1 VDLEAKYVSV
11 NAQVLG
17 DTTHLS
23 ESWSNALGIGRALIL
38 RIVFD
43 PVWDERYLRFA
54 VHNPMAANFTLS
66 WEANYGGFGLSLPEG
81 FFWPDLSLVIRHDF
95 GDGNRVSWND
105 AISSLRPT
113 TSLCAYYENPN
124 LSGTIRIVV
133 PGVEMLDLD
142 FLGFNDIISSV
153 INFGPP

>member
-1 VDLEAKYVSV
+1 MNWTQMVYLSGLAKGIFWTRYITALPGFNCYFAPGTPPGVTAASL
-11 NAQVLG
+11 AAAIMFE
-17 DTTHLS
+17 DT
-23 ESWSNALGIGRALIL
+23 
-38 RIVFD
+38 
-43 PVWDERYLRFA
+43 
-54 VHNPMAANFTLS
+54 
-66 WEANYGGFGLSLPEG
+66 NYGGFGLSLPEG

-95 GDGNRVSWND
+95 GYGNRVSWND